1 MHQRILLSLLLGAAC
16 ARADEP
22 LTRVEFPLSA
32 YDLLLGQEFQA
43 PVRINPLPAS
53 GLFSYGLIITVEGNN
68 GLIGITT
75 MAPKAT
81 LAFDGV
87 MGPGSRGVAAETG
100 RFSAKG
106 TVNIFPPEKP
116 NHTEP
121 ELGNLAV
128 AGLPEGTYTLR
139 LATYNTLGPTET
151 IFVDG
156 ACRPLD
162 AQLAFATATLNVITR
177 PEGTIIA
184 LSPIKPDRQTGLLV
198 QQYEVRNTGR
208 IAAVFRILIRNIP
221 AGSSV
226 WNAHG
231 TIDGIPYVDLAQS
244 LAPGATQKITL
255 EYRSQDRTT
264 VPKPEFELVAA
275 TTTATLTPDGLMS
288 SLAPRATLAAGNVL
302 LEFNSLAGKS
312 YYIQY
317 TANPAASWTT
327 ALPKIEGT
335 GNRIQWIDNGPP
347 KTDPPPSSALT
358 RFYRIVVTEPASK

>member
-1 MHQRILLSLLLGAAC
+1 MYQRILLSLLLGAVF
-16 ARADEP
+16 ARADEGP
-22 LTRVEFPLSA
+22 TRVEFPRPA
-32 YDLLLGQEFQA
+32 YDILLGQEFQA
-43 PVRINPLPAS
+43 PVQINPLPAA

-75 MAPKAT
+75 MMPKAT

-87 MGPGSRGVAAETG
+87 MGPGNRGVTTEAG
-100 RFSAKG
+100 KYSAKG

-116 NHTEP
+116 NHRET
-121 ELGNLAV
+121 ELGSLAV

-151 IFVDG
+151 VFVDG
-156 ACRPLD
+156 ECRPLD
-162 AQLAFATATLNVITR
+162 AQLVFATATLNVIIK
-177 PEGTIIA
+177 PEGTITA
-184 LSPIKPDRQTGLLV
+184 LGPMKPDRQTGLLI
-198 QQYEVRNTGR
+198 QQYEVKNTGR

-221 AGSSV
+221 ANASV

-231 TIDGIPYVDLAQS
+231 TIGGIPYVDLAQP

-275 TTTATLTPDGLMS
+275 TAATLTPEGLTS
-288 SLAPRATLAAGNVL
+288 ALQPHATLASGNVL
-302 LEFNSLAGKS
+302 LEFNSAAGKA

-317 TANPAASWTT
+317 TANPAGSWTT
-327 ALPKIEGT
+327 ALPKINGT

-347 KTDPPPSSALT
+347 KTDPHPSAVTT
-358 RFYRIVVTEPASK
+358 RFYRIVVSESAP